1 MFRFRKTSERAK
13 SQPGRR
19 KGAHERRV
27 QEASAMPRTLWGGW
41 GLEYS
46 SKSNSFPGSLL
57 TLGARFRAEKRSAQ
71 FLCAYPFAGA
81 SDTQVR
87 LKET

>member
-1 MFRFRKTSERAK
+1 MVRFRKTSERAK
-13 SQPGRR
+13 SQPGRG

-57 TLGARFRAEKRSAQ
+57 TLGAKSTFPNRLRSGYEIKVA
-71 FLCAYPFAGA
+71 P
-81 SDTQVR
+81 
-87 LKET
+87 E